1 MRDSDGTHVALKSV
15 LVKGLIRSRSMK
27 LFSLIVVLLSL
38 FSAPVIAETI
48 ESTQAGDQYGVLG
61 LLLLGTIGLVLARR
75 RTL

>member
-1 MRDSDGTHVALKSV
+1 MKS
-15 LVKGLIRSRSMK
+15 
-27 LFSLIVVLLSL
+27 FSLIVVLLSL
-38 FSAPVIAETI
+38 FSAPVIAETV